1 MGRWGLLP
9 PGYRRSVM
17 PTSPATDI
25 RTAGLV
31 PDRRS
36 CYNNVLKMF
45 QKRLTMPSA
54 YVILFVSSEN
64 SRNFSGAKEPPYIR
78 LSTSIPY
85 VAQPLRERK
94 STMEK
99 DAFLGSGIVVLSADS
114 SFLRA
119 GNFRNQGPC
128 DRQRSIRYNDRRFAR
143 NRNARFLRLRRA
155 GRTEVGLRLR
165 CLHHPNGRRGAHA
178 LQEQSNSESGRN
190 QSRQSPVYHSPE
202 NQKRPGMLCHLF
214 RG

>member
-1 MGRWGLLP
+1 MPIGCRSFFVLLFAVMIGRTMGRWGLLP

-64 SRNFSGAKEPPYIR
+64 PRNFSGAKEPPYIR

-94 STMEK
+94 STMAKTIRHILKHGE
-99 DAFLGSGIVVLSADS
+99 
-114 SFLRA
+114 
-119 GNFRNQGPC
+119 RN
-128 DRQRSIRYNDRRFAR
+128 
-143 NRNARFLRLRRA
+143 
-155 GRTEVGLRLR
+155 
-165 CLHHPNGRRGAHA
+165 
-178 LQEQSNSESGRN
+178 
-190 QSRQSPVYHSPE
+190 
-202 NQKRPGMLCHLF
+202 
-214 RG
+214 